1 MNTILLIES
10 HSDMLENLKEAFEL
24 EGFIIIASNN
34 GIQGAALAKKHMP
47 SLIISA
53 IQIGILNGYELLHL
67 LINTR
72 KTAAI
77 PFIFSTTQSE
87 KKDKMFAMEL
97 GADDYIIKPYKI
109 ETLFTMANRLIAD
122 GSKRV
127 MKKETAVKIA

>member
-24 EGFIIIASNN
+24 AGYITITTNN
-34 GIQGAALAKKHMP
+34 GIQGAALAKKHLP
-47 SLIISA
+47 NLIISA

-67 LINTR
+67 LINTH

-77 PFIFSTTQSE
+77 PFIFSTTKSE
-87 KKDKMFAMEL
+87 KKDKVLAMEL

-109 ETLFTMANRLIAD
+109 ESLFTMANRLIAD
-122 GSKRV
+122 GSQRN
-127 MKKETAVKIA
+127 MKNVIELQDV